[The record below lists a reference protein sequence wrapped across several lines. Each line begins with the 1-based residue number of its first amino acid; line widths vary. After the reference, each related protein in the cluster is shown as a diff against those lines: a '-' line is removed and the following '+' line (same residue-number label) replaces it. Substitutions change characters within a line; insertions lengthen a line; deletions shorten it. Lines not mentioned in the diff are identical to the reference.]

1 MPSVT
6 SPLQLTVSA
15 ALLQNQGLRPVPTA
29 LTSAIAAFNATT
41 VIQNYSAALAFYNA
55 QTFAKSP
62 ATLVNLLSIGS
73 TVCPALGNSIPASP
87 LGTYTYLTN
96 TDGFSNLIDATAT
109 AYIGDGEAG
118 KFCQGFMA
126 VQGYIA
132 STNQYIN
139 SSVNV
144 NQYLGPMFTNMD
156 DLVTANIASVST
168 DLPNF
173 GVDLTKQGNL
183 WNMAKLDLYGTP
195 AGLIQQISALAGIK
209 GRTVPDLQNA
219 MISMGLTASDIANL
233 VNDNR
238 VGLNRPTGLTQ
249 NEFDKLQLLAYN
261 SMTMITGDA
270 LAQILDILSVT
281 TPNIDSLDD
290 LLNPLIMFPLSYAS
304 LQTPSPNG
312 AIPIFSSTGSVN
324 SNIAPVVNSYLPT
337 ATGCDELGKVI
348 PPAQAV
354 ANKAIQVAL
363 QQINNIPNSTLPKF
377 AEAVVGTVDNL
388 WTVTQEYL
396 ANAVVSWGTPV
407 PSFYR
412 ATVDVPA
419 GVDINNTAYW
429 SPTTLGGLNTMAGLP
444 LIQAQTTPVDSSV
457 TSYISNNLA
466 TGTGPNGTI
475 TTYDVLGLAI
485 DSNNFAAQLNTATTA
500 MNSLNPV
507 AGTFIIG
514 QTYTITSAGTTNFTL
529 IGAANNNVG
538 TVFIATGPGTGTGTA
553 TQNANIV
560 SLNNAY
566 IAIASA
572 GNDAA
577 VQTQI
582 DNANAAI
589 TALSAS
595 PYVTTLN
602 TTWTYM
608 ANLMNL
614 SYKYTDQAGV
624 DYFNLQGDTN
634 SIYSFSQNLPYYGL
648 LTASGDAVEFLQN
661 LADTTVLGGQ
671 AIVGAMRE
679 GRNNA
684 RLSTA
689 RMYNTNQ
696 VPSAPDVDPIPAITP
711 VT

>member
-1 MPSVT
+1 MSSVT
-6 SPLQLTVSA
+6 SPLQLTVST

-41 VIQNYSAALAFYNA
+41 VMQNYSAALAFYAA
-55 QTFAKSP
+55 QTFAKSS

-96 TDGFSNLIDATAT
+96 TDGFSNLIDSTAT
-109 AYIGDGEAG
+109 AYLGDGNDG

-168 DLPNF
+168 NLPDF

-183 WNMAKLDLYGTP
+183 WNFAKLDLYGTP

-219 MISMGLTASDIANL
+219 MISVGLTATDIANL

-290 LLNPLIMFPLSYAS
+290 LLNPLVMFPLSYAS

-324 SNIAPVVNSYLPT
+324 SSIAPVVNSYLPT
-337 ATGCDELGKVI
+337 ASGCDELGKII

-354 ANKAIQVAL
+354 ANKAIQVSL

-377 AEAVVGTVDNL
+377 AEAVVGSVDNP

-396 ANAVVSWGTPV
+396 ANAVVSLGTPV

-419 GVDINNTAYW
+419 GIDINNTAYW

-485 DSNNFAAQLNTATTA
+485 DSNNFAAQLNSATTA
-500 MNSLNPV
+500 INALQTAGSLV
-507 AGTFIIG
+507 ALNTA
-514 QTYTITSAGTTNFTL
+514 YT
-529 IGAANNNVG
+529 
-538 TVFIATGPGTGTGTA
+538 
-553 TQNANIV
+553 NI
-560 SLNNAY
+560 LL
-566 IAIASA
+566 
-572 GNDAA
+572 A
-577 VQTQI
+577 VDDTDVQDQI
-582 DNANAAI
+582 DNANTAIAALAASSYK
-589 TALSAS
+589 TAL
-595 PYVTTLN
+595 N
-602 TTWTYM
+602 TAWTYM

-614 SYKYTDQAGV
+614 SYKYTDQTGV

-696 VPSAPDVDPIPAITP
+696 VPSAPEVDPIPAITP

>member
-6 SPLQLTVSA
+6 SPLQLTVST

-29 LTSAIAAFNATT
+29 LTNAIAAFNARP
-41 VIQNYSAALAFYNA
+41 VIQNYAAALAFYNA
-55 QTFAKSP
+55 QTFAKNP
-62 ATLVNLLSIGS
+62 ATLVNLLSIGN

-96 TDGFSNLIDATAT
+96 TDGFSNLIDATAA
-109 AYIGDGEAG
+109 AYLGDGDAG

-219 MISMGLTASDIANL
+219 MISVGLTATDIANL

-261 SMTMITGDA
+261 AMTMITGDA

-290 LLNPLIMFPLSYAS
+290 LLNPLVMFPLSYAS

-324 SNIAPVVNSYLPT
+324 SSIAPVVNSYLPT
-337 ATGCDELGKVI
+337 ASGCDELGKII

-354 ANKAIQVAL
+354 ANKAIQVSL
-363 QQINNIPNSTLPKF
+363 QQINNIPNSTLPTF
-377 AEAVVGTVDNL
+377 AEAVVGTVDNP
-388 WTVTQEYL
+388 WTFTQEYL
-396 ANAVVSWGTPV
+396 ANTVVSWGTPV

-457 TSYISNNLA
+457 TNYIANNLA

-500 MNSLNPV
+500 INALQTAGSLAALNT
-507 AGTFIIG
+507 A
-514 QTYTITSAGTTNFTL
+514 YT
-529 IGAANNNVG
+529 
-538 TVFIATGPGTGTGTA
+538 
-553 TQNANIV
+553 NI
-560 SLNNAY
+560 LL
-566 IAIASA
+566 
-572 GNDAA
+572 A
-577 VQTQI
+577 VDDTDVQDQI
-582 DNANAAI
+582 DNANTAIAALAASSYK
-589 TALSAS
+589 TAL
-595 PYVTTLN
+595 N
-602 TTWTYM
+602 TAWTYM

-614 SYKYTDQAGV
+614 SYKYTDQTGV

-661 LADTTVLGGQ
+661 LANTTVLGGQ

-696 VPSAPDVDPIPAITP
+696 VPSTPEVAPIPAITP

>member
-1 MPSVT
+1 MSSVT
-6 SPLQLTVSA
+6 SPLQLTVST

-29 LTSAIAAFNATT
+29 LTSAIAAFNAST
-41 VIQNYSAALAFYNA
+41 VMQNYSAGLAFYAA

-96 TDGFSNLIDATAT
+96 TDGFSNLIDSTAA
-109 AYIGDGEAG
+109 AYLGDGNDG

-168 DLPNF
+168 NLPDF

-183 WNMAKLDLYGTP
+183 WNFAKLDLYGTP

-219 MISMGLTASDIANL
+219 MISVGLTATDIANL

-290 LLNPLIMFPLSYAS
+290 LLNPLVMFPLSYAS

-324 SNIAPVVNSYLPT
+324 SSIAPVVNSYLPT
-337 ATGCDELGKVI
+337 ASGCDELGKII

-354 ANKAIQVAL
+354 ANKAIQVSL

-377 AEAVVGTVDNL
+377 AEAVVGSVDNP

-396 ANAVVSWGTPV
+396 ANAVVSLGTPV

-419 GVDINNTAYW
+419 GIDINNTAYW

-485 DSNNFAAQLNTATTA
+485 DSNNFAAQLNSATVAINALQTAGSLAALNTA
-500 MNSLNPV
+500 
-507 AGTFIIG
+507 
-514 QTYTITSAGTTNFTL
+514 YT
-529 IGAANNNVG
+529 
-538 TVFIATGPGTGTGTA
+538 
-553 TQNANIV
+553 NI
-560 SLNNAY
+560 LL
-566 IAIASA
+566 
-572 GNDAA
+572 A
-577 VQTQI
+577 VDDTDVQDQI
-582 DNANAAI
+582 DNANTAIAALAASSYK
-589 TALSAS
+589 TAL
-595 PYVTTLN
+595 N
-602 TTWTYM
+602 TAWTYM

-614 SYKYTDQAGV
+614 SYKYTDQTGV

-696 VPSAPDVDPIPAITP
+696 VPSAPEVDPIPAITP

>member
-6 SPLQLTVSA
+6 SPLQLTVST

-29 LTSAIAAFNATT
+29 LTNAIAAFNARP
-41 VIQNYSAALAFYNA
+41 VIQNYAAALAFYNA

-96 TDGFSNLIDATAT
+96 TDGFSNLIDSTAA
-109 AYIGDGEAG
+109 AYLGDGNDG

-183 WNMAKLDLYGTP
+183 WNFAKLDLYGTP

-219 MISMGLTASDIANL
+219 MISVGLTATDIANL

-261 SMTMITGDA
+261 AMTMITGDA

-290 LLNPLIMFPLSYAS
+290 LLNPLVMFPLSYAS

-312 AIPIFSSTGSVN
+312 AIPIFSTTGSVN
-324 SNIAPVVNSYLPT
+324 SSIAPVVNSYLPT
-337 ATGCDELGKVI
+337 ASGCDELGKII

-354 ANKAIQVAL
+354 ANKAIQVSL
-363 QQINNIPNSTLPKF
+363 QQINNIPNSTLPTF
-377 AEAVVGTVDNL
+377 AEAVVGTVDNP

-396 ANAVVSWGTPV
+396 ANAVVGYGTPV

-412 ATVDVPA
+412 ATVDVPV
-419 GVDINNTAYW
+419 GIDINNTAYW

-457 TSYISNNLA
+457 TNYIANNLA

-500 MNSLNPV
+500 INALQTAGSLAALNT
-507 AGTFIIG
+507 A
-514 QTYTITSAGTTNFTL
+514 YT
-529 IGAANNNVG
+529 
-538 TVFIATGPGTGTGTA
+538 
-553 TQNANIV
+553 NI
-560 SLNNAY
+560 LL
-566 IAIASA
+566 
-572 GNDAA
+572 A
-577 VQTQI
+577 VDDTDVQDQI
-582 DNANAAI
+582 DNANTAIAALAASSYK
-589 TALSAS
+589 TAL
-595 PYVTTLN
+595 N
-602 TTWTYM
+602 TAWTYM

-614 SYKYTDQAGV
+614 SYKYTDQTGV

-696 VPSAPDVDPIPAITP
+696 VPSTPEVAPIPAITP

>member
-1 MPSVT
+1 MSSVT
-6 SPLQLTVSA
+6 SPLQLTVST

-29 LTSAIAAFNATT
+29 LTNAIAAFNGTT
-41 VIQNYSAALAFYNA
+41 VMQNYSAALAFYAA

-96 TDGFSNLIDATAT
+96 TDGFSNLIDSTAA
-109 AYIGDGEAG
+109 AYLGDGNDG

-168 DLPNF
+168 NLPDF

-183 WNMAKLDLYGTP
+183 WNFAKLDLYGTP

-219 MISMGLTASDIANL
+219 MISVGLTATDIANL

-261 SMTMITGDA
+261 GMTLITGDA

-290 LLNPLIMFPLSYAS
+290 LLNPLVMFPLSYAS

-324 SNIAPVVNSYLPT
+324 SSIAPVVNSYLPT
-337 ATGCDELGKVI
+337 ASGCDELGKII

-354 ANKAIQVAL
+354 ANKAIQVSL

-377 AEAVVGTVDNL
+377 AEVVVGSVDNP

-396 ANAVVSWGTPV
+396 ANAVVSLGTPV

-419 GVDINNTAYW
+419 GIDINNTAYW

-485 DSNNFAAQLNTATTA
+485 DSNNFAAQLNNSTTA
-500 MNSLNPV
+500 INALQTAGSLAALNT
-507 AGTFIIG
+507 A
-514 QTYTITSAGTTNFTL
+514 YT
-529 IGAANNNVG
+529 
-538 TVFIATGPGTGTGTA
+538 
-553 TQNANIV
+553 NI
-560 SLNNAY
+560 LL
-566 IAIASA
+566 
-572 GNDAA
+572 A
-577 VQTQI
+577 VDDTDVQDQI
-582 DNANAAI
+582 DNANTAIAALSPSSYK
-589 TALSAS
+589 TAL
-595 PYVTTLN
+595 N
-602 TTWTYM
+602 TAWTYM

-614 SYKYTDQAGV
+614 SYKYTDQTGV

-634 SIYSFSQNLPYYGL
+634 SVYGFSQNLPYYGL

-696 VPSAPDVDPIPAITP
+696 VPSTPELAPIPAITP

>member
-1 MPSVT
+1 MMPSVT

-41 VIQNYSAALAFYNA
+41 VIQNYAAALAFYNA

-96 TDGFSNLIDATAT
+96 TDGFSNLIDATAA

-219 MISMGLTASDIANL
+219 MISVGLTATDIANL

-324 SNIAPVVNSYLPT
+324 SSIAPVVNSYLPT
-337 ATGCDELGKVI
+337 ATGCDELGKII

-377 AEAVVGTVDNL
+377 AEAVVGTVDNP

-500 MNSLNPV
+500 INALQTAGSLAALNT
-507 AGTFIIG
+507 A
-514 QTYTITSAGTTNFTL
+514 YT
-529 IGAANNNVG
+529 
-538 TVFIATGPGTGTGTA
+538 
-553 TQNANIV
+553 NILLAV
-560 SLNNAY
+560 S
-566 IAIASA
+566 
-572 GNDAA
+572 DAA

-696 VPSAPDVDPIPAITP
+696 VPSAPEVDPIPAITP

>member
-6 SPLQLTVSA
+6 SPLQLTVST

-29 LTSAIAAFNATT
+29 LTNAIAAFNARP
-41 VIQNYSAALAFYNA
+41 VIQNYAAALAFYNA

-73 TVCPALGNSIPASP
+73 TVCPALGNSIPANP

-96 TDGFSNLIDATAT
+96 TDGFSNLIDSTAA
-109 AYIGDGEAG
+109 AYLGDGNAG

-183 WNMAKLDLYGTP
+183 WNFAKLDLYGTP

-219 MISMGLTASDIANL
+219 MISVGLTATDIANL

-261 SMTMITGDA
+261 AMTMITGDA

-290 LLNPLIMFPLSYAS
+290 LLNPLVMFPLSYAS

-324 SNIAPVVNSYLPT
+324 SSIAPVVNSYLPT
-337 ATGCDELGKVI
+337 ASGCDELGKII

-354 ANKAIQVAL
+354 ANKAIQVSL
-363 QQINNIPNSTLPKF
+363 QQINNIPNSTLPTF
-377 AEAVVGTVDNL
+377 AEAVVGTVDNP

-396 ANAVVSWGTPV
+396 ANAVVGYGTPV

-412 ATVDVPA
+412 ATVDVPV
-419 GVDINNTAYW
+419 GIDINNTAYW

-457 TSYISNNLA
+457 TNYIANNLA

-500 MNSLNPV
+500 INALQLAGSLAALN
-507 AGTFIIG
+507 TC
-514 QTYTITSAGTTNFTL
+514 YT
-529 IGAANNNVG
+529 
-538 TVFIATGPGTGTGTA
+538 
-553 TQNANIV
+553 NILLAV
-560 SLNNAY
+560 S
-566 IAIASA
+566 
-572 GNDAA
+572 DAA

-582 DNANAAI
+582 DNANTAIAALAASSYK
-589 TALSAS
+589 TAL
-595 PYVTTLN
+595 N
-602 TTWTYM
+602 TAWTYM

-614 SYKYTDQAGV
+614 SYKYTDQTGV

-696 VPSAPDVDPIPAITP
+696 VPSTPEVAPIPAITP

>member
-1 MPSVT
+1 MSSVT
-6 SPLQLTVSA
+6 SPLQLTVST

-41 VIQNYSAALAFYNA
+41 VMQNYSAALAFYAA

-96 TDGFSNLIDATAT
+96 TDGFSNLIDSTAA
-109 AYIGDGEAG
+109 AYLGDGNDG

-168 DLPNF
+168 NLPDF

-183 WNMAKLDLYGTP
+183 WNFAKLDLYGTP

-219 MISMGLTASDIANL
+219 MISVGLTATDIANL

-261 SMTMITGDA
+261 AMTMITGDA

-290 LLNPLIMFPLSYAS
+290 LLNPLVMFPLSYSS

-324 SNIAPVVNSYLPT
+324 SSIAPVVNSYLPT
-337 ATGCDELGKVI
+337 ASGCDELGKII

-354 ANKAIQVAL
+354 ANKAIQVSL

-377 AEAVVGTVDNL
+377 AEAVVGSVDNP

-396 ANAVVSWGTPV
+396 ANAVVSLGTPV

-419 GVDINNTAYW
+419 GIDINNTAYW

-485 DSNNFAAQLNTATTA
+485 DSNNFAAQLNSATTA
-500 MNSLNPV
+500 INALQTAGSLAALNT
-507 AGTFIIG
+507 A
-514 QTYTITSAGTTNFTL
+514 YT
-529 IGAANNNVG
+529 
-538 TVFIATGPGTGTGTA
+538 
-553 TQNANIV
+553 NILLAV
-560 SLNNAY
+560 S
-566 IAIASA
+566 
-572 GNDAA
+572 DAA

-582 DNANAAI
+582 DNANTAIAALGASLYK
-589 TALSAS
+589 TAL
-595 PYVTTLN
+595 N
-602 TTWTYM
+602 TAWTYM

-614 SYKYTDQAGV
+614 SYKYTDQTGV

-696 VPSAPDVDPIPAITP
+696 VPSAPEVAPIPAITP

>member
-29 LTSAIAAFNATT
+29 LTSAIAAFDATT
-41 VIQNYSAALAFYNA
+41 VMQNYAAALAFYNA

-62 ATLVNLLSIGS
+62 TTLVNLLSIGS

-87 LGTYTYLTN
+87 LGTYPFLIN
-96 TDGFSNLIDATAT
+96 TDGFSNLIDSTAA
-109 AYIGDGEAG
+109 AYLGDGNAG

-168 DLPNF
+168 NLPNF
-173 GVDLTKQGNL
+173 GIDLSKQGNL

-195 AGLIQQISALAGIK
+195 AGLIQQISALAGIR

-219 MISMGLTASDIANL
+219 MIAVGLSATDIANL

-238 VGLNRPTGLTQ
+238 VGLNKPTGLTQ
-249 NEFDKLQLLAYN
+249 NQFDKLQLLAYN
-261 SMTMITGDA
+261 GMAMITGDA
-270 LAQILDILSVT
+270 LAQILDILGVT

-290 LLNPLIMFPLSYAS
+290 LFNPLIMFPLSYAS

-312 AIPIFSSTGSVN
+312 AIPIFDSTGSVN
-324 SNIAPVVNSYLPT
+324 SNIAPTVNSYLPT
-337 ATGCDELGKVI
+337 ASGCDELGKII

-363 QQINNIPNSTLPKF
+363 QQINSIPNSTLPKL
-377 AEAVVGTVDNL
+377 AEAVVGVLDNP

-396 ANAVVSWGTPV
+396 ANTVVSLGAPV

-412 ATVDVPA
+412 AMVDVPA
-419 GVDINNTAYW
+419 GIDISNTAYW

-485 DSNNFAAQLNTATTA
+485 DSNNFAAQLNTATVAINALQTA
-500 MNSLNPV
+500 GSLATLNT
-507 AGTFIIG
+507 A
-514 QTYTITSAGTTNFTL
+514 YTNIL
-529 IGAANNNVG
+529 L
-538 TVFIATGPGTGTGTA
+538 TV
-553 TQNANIV
+553 
-560 SLNNAY
+560 S
-566 IAIASA
+566 
-572 GNDAA
+572 DAA
-577 VQTQI
+577 VQTEI

-589 TALSAS
+589 AALSAS
-595 PYVTTLN
+595 PYVTTSN
-602 TTWTYM
+602 TAWTYM
-608 ANLMNL
+608 SNLMNL

-634 SIYSFSQNLPYYGL
+634 STYSFAQNLPYYGL

-679 GRNNA
+679 GRNNV

-696 VPSAPDVDPIPAITP
+696 VPSTPDVAPIPAITP

>member
-6 SPLQLTVSA
+6 SPLQLTVST

-29 LTSAIAAFNATT
+29 LTNAIAAFNARP
-41 VIQNYSAALAFYNA
+41 VIQNYAAALAFYNA

-73 TVCPALGNSIPASP
+73 TVCPALGNSIPANP

-96 TDGFSNLIDATAT
+96 TDGFSNLIDSTAA
-109 AYIGDGEAG
+109 AYLGDGNAG

-183 WNMAKLDLYGTP
+183 WNFAKLDLYGTP

-219 MISMGLTASDIANL
+219 MISVGLTATDIANL

-261 SMTMITGDA
+261 AMTMITGDA

-290 LLNPLIMFPLSYAS
+290 LLNPLVMFPLSYAS

-312 AIPIFSSTGSVN
+312 AIPIFSTTGSVN
-324 SNIAPVVNSYLPT
+324 SSIAPVVNSYLPT
-337 ATGCDELGKVI
+337 ASGCDELGKII

-354 ANKAIQVAL
+354 ANKAIQVSL
-363 QQINNIPNSTLPKF
+363 QQINNIPNSTLPTF
-377 AEAVVGTVDNL
+377 AEAVVGTVDNP

-396 ANAVVSWGTPV
+396 ANAVVGYGTPV

-457 TSYISNNLA
+457 TNYIANNLA

-500 MNSLNPV
+500 INALQTAGSLAALNT
-507 AGTFIIG
+507 A
-514 QTYTITSAGTTNFTL
+514 YT
-529 IGAANNNVG
+529 
-538 TVFIATGPGTGTGTA
+538 
-553 TQNANIV
+553 NI
-560 SLNNAY
+560 LL
-566 IAIASA
+566 
-572 GNDAA
+572 A
-577 VQTQI
+577 VDDTDVQDQI
-582 DNANAAI
+582 DNANTAIAALAASSYK
-589 TALSAS
+589 TAL
-595 PYVTTLN
+595 N
-602 TTWTYM
+602 TAWTYM

-614 SYKYTDQAGV
+614 SYKYTDQTGV

-661 LADTTVLGGQ
+661 LANTTVLGGQ

-684 RLSTA
+684 RLSIA

-696 VPSAPDVDPIPAITP
+696 VPSTPEVAPIPAITP

>member
-1 MPSVT
+1 MSSVT
-6 SPLQLTVSA
+6 SPLQLTVST

-29 LTSAIAAFNATT
+29 LTNAIAAFNGTT
-41 VIQNYSAALAFYNA
+41 VMQNYSAALAFYAA
-55 QTFAKSP
+55 QTFAKSS

-96 TDGFSNLIDATAT
+96 TDGFSNLIDSTAA
-109 AYIGDGEAG
+109 AYLGDGNDG

-168 DLPNF
+168 NLPDF

-183 WNMAKLDLYGTP
+183 WNFAKLDLYGTP

-219 MISMGLTASDIANL
+219 MISVGLTATDIANL

-261 SMTMITGDA
+261 AMTMITGDA

-290 LLNPLIMFPLSYAS
+290 LLNPLVMFPLSYSS

-324 SNIAPVVNSYLPT
+324 SSIAPVVNSYLPT
-337 ATGCDELGKVI
+337 ASGCDELGKII

-354 ANKAIQVAL
+354 ANKAIQVSL

-377 AEAVVGTVDNL
+377 AEAVVGSVDNP

-396 ANAVVSWGTPV
+396 ANAVVSLGTPV

-419 GVDINNTAYW
+419 GIDINNTAYW

-485 DSNNFAAQLNTATTA
+485 DSNNFAAQLNSATVAINALQTAGSLAALNTA
-500 MNSLNPV
+500 
-507 AGTFIIG
+507 
-514 QTYTITSAGTTNFTL
+514 YT
-529 IGAANNNVG
+529 
-538 TVFIATGPGTGTGTA
+538 
-553 TQNANIV
+553 NILLAV
-560 SLNNAY
+560 S
-566 IAIASA
+566 
-572 GNDAA
+572 DAA

-582 DNANAAI
+582 DNANTAIAALGASLYK
-589 TALSAS
+589 TAL
-595 PYVTTLN
+595 N
-602 TTWTYM
+602 TAWTYM

-614 SYKYTDQAGV
+614 SYKYTDQTGV

-696 VPSAPDVDPIPAITP
+696 VPSAPEVDPIPAITP

>member
-1 MPSVT
+1 MSSVT
-6 SPLQLTVSA
+6 SPLQLTVST

-41 VIQNYSAALAFYNA
+41 VMQNYSAALAFYAA

-96 TDGFSNLIDATAT
+96 TDGFSNLIDSTAA
-109 AYIGDGEAG
+109 AYLGDGNDG

-168 DLPNF
+168 NLPDF

-183 WNMAKLDLYGTP
+183 WNFAKLDLYGTP

-219 MISMGLTASDIANL
+219 MISVGLTATDIANL

-261 SMTMITGDA
+261 AMTMITGDA

-290 LLNPLIMFPLSYAS
+290 LLNPLVMFPLSYSS

-324 SNIAPVVNSYLPT
+324 SSIAPVVNSYLPT
-337 ATGCDELGKVI
+337 ASGCDELGKII

-354 ANKAIQVAL
+354 ANKAIQVSL

-377 AEAVVGTVDNL
+377 AEAVVGSVDNP

-396 ANAVVSWGTPV
+396 ANAVVSLGTPV

-419 GVDINNTAYW
+419 GIDINNTAYW

-457 TSYISNNLA
+457 TSYISTNLA

-485 DSNNFAAQLNTATTA
+485 DSNNFAAQLNSATVAINALQTAGSLAALNTA
-500 MNSLNPV
+500 
-507 AGTFIIG
+507 
-514 QTYTITSAGTTNFTL
+514 YT
-529 IGAANNNVG
+529 
-538 TVFIATGPGTGTGTA
+538 
-553 TQNANIV
+553 NI
-560 SLNNAY
+560 LL
-566 IAIASA
+566 
-572 GNDAA
+572 A
-577 VQTQI
+577 VDDTDVQDQI
-582 DNANAAI
+582 DNANTAIAALAASSYK
-589 TALSAS
+589 TAL
-595 PYVTTLN
+595 N
-602 TTWTYM
+602 TAWTYM

-614 SYKYTDQAGV
+614 SYKYTDQTGV

-696 VPSAPDVDPIPAITP
+696 VPSAPEVDPIPAITP

>member
-1 MPSVT
+1 
-6 SPLQLTVSA
+6 
-15 ALLQNQGLRPVPTA
+15 
-29 LTSAIAAFNATT
+29 
-41 VIQNYSAALAFYNA
+41 
-55 QTFAKSP
+55 
-62 ATLVNLLSIGS
+62 
-73 TVCPALGNSIPASP
+73 
-87 LGTYTYLTN
+87 
-96 TDGFSNLIDATAT
+96 
-109 AYIGDGEAG
+109 
-118 KFCQGFMA
+118 
-126 VQGYIA
+126 
-132 STNQYIN
+132 
-139 SSVNV
+139 
-144 NQYLGPMFTNMD
+144 
-156 DLVTANIASVST
+156 
-168 DLPNF
+168 
-173 GVDLTKQGNL
+173 
-183 WNMAKLDLYGTP
+183 
-195 AGLIQQISALAGIK
+195 
-209 GRTVPDLQNA
+209 
-219 MISMGLTASDIANL
+219 
-233 VNDNR
+233 
-238 VGLNRPTGLTQ
+238 
-249 NEFDKLQLLAYN
+249 
-261 SMTMITGDA
+261 MTMITGDA

-290 LLNPLIMFPLSYAS
+290 LLNPLVMFPLSYAS

-324 SNIAPVVNSYLPT
+324 SSIAPVVNSYLPT
-337 ATGCDELGKVI
+337 ASGCDELGKII

-354 ANKAIQVAL
+354 ANKAIQVSL

-377 AEAVVGTVDNL
+377 AEAVVGTVDNP

-396 ANAVVSWGTPV
+396 ANTVVSWGTPV

-429 SPTTLGGLNTMAGLP
+429 SPTTRGGLNTMAGLP

-485 DSNNFAAQLNTATTA
+485 DSNNFAAQLNSATTA
-500 MNSLNPV
+500 INALQLAGSLAALN
-507 AGTFIIG
+507 TC
-514 QTYTITSAGTTNFTL
+514 YT
-529 IGAANNNVG
+529 
-538 TVFIATGPGTGTGTA
+538 
-553 TQNANIV
+553 NI
-560 SLNNAY
+560 LL
-566 IAIASA
+566 
-572 GNDAA
+572 A
-577 VQTQI
+577 VDDTDVQDQI
-582 DNANAAI
+582 DNANTAIAALSPSSYK
-589 TALSAS
+589 TAL
-595 PYVTTLN
+595 N
-602 TTWTYM
+602 TAWTYM

-614 SYKYTDQAGV
+614 SYKYTDQTGV

-634 SIYSFSQNLPYYGL
+634 SVYSFSQNLPYYGL

-696 VPSAPDVDPIPAITP
+696 VPSTPEVAPIPAITP

>member
-6 SPLQLTVSA
+6 SPLQLTVST

-96 TDGFSNLIDATAT
+96 TDGFSNLIDSTAA
-109 AYIGDGEAG
+109 AYLGDGNDG

-183 WNMAKLDLYGTP
+183 WNFAKLDLYGTP

-219 MISMGLTASDIANL
+219 MISVGLTATDIANL

-261 SMTMITGDA
+261 AMTMITGDA

-290 LLNPLIMFPLSYAS
+290 LLNPLVMFPLSYAS

-312 AIPIFSSTGSVN
+312 AIPIFSTTGSVN
-324 SNIAPVVNSYLPT
+324 SSIAPVVNSYLPT
-337 ATGCDELGKVI
+337 ASGCDELGKII

-354 ANKAIQVAL
+354 ANKAIQVSL
-363 QQINNIPNSTLPKF
+363 QQINNIPNSTLPTF
-377 AEAVVGTVDNL
+377 AEAVVGTVDNP

-396 ANAVVSWGTPV
+396 ANAVVGYGTPV

-412 ATVDVPA
+412 ATVDVPV
-419 GVDINNTAYW
+419 GIDINNTAYW

-457 TSYISNNLA
+457 TNYIANNLA

-500 MNSLNPV
+500 INALQTAGSLAALNT
-507 AGTFIIG
+507 A
-514 QTYTITSAGTTNFTL
+514 YT
-529 IGAANNNVG
+529 
-538 TVFIATGPGTGTGTA
+538 
-553 TQNANIV
+553 NI
-560 SLNNAY
+560 LL
-566 IAIASA
+566 
-572 GNDAA
+572 A
-577 VQTQI
+577 VDDTDVQDQI
-582 DNANAAI
+582 DNANTAIAALAASSYK
-589 TALSAS
+589 TAL
-595 PYVTTLN
+595 N
-602 TTWTYM
+602 TAWTYM

-614 SYKYTDQAGV
+614 SYKYTDQTGV

-696 VPSAPDVDPIPAITP
+696 VPSTPEVAPIPAITP

>member
-1 MPSVT
+1 MSSVT
-6 SPLQLTVSA
+6 SPLQLTVST

-41 VIQNYSAALAFYNA
+41 VMQNYSAALAFYAA

-96 TDGFSNLIDATAT
+96 TDGFSNLIDSTAA
-109 AYIGDGEAG
+109 AYLGDGNDG

-168 DLPNF
+168 NLPDF

-183 WNMAKLDLYGTP
+183 WNFAKLDLYGTP

-219 MISMGLTASDIANL
+219 MISVGLTATDIANL

-290 LLNPLIMFPLSYAS
+290 LLNPLVMFPLSYAS

-324 SNIAPVVNSYLPT
+324 SSIAPVVNSYLPT
-337 ATGCDELGKVI
+337 ASGCDELGKII

-354 ANKAIQVAL
+354 ANKAIQVSL

-377 AEAVVGTVDNL
+377 AEAVVGSVDNP

-396 ANAVVSWGTPV
+396 ANAVVSLGTPV

-419 GVDINNTAYW
+419 GIDINNTAYW

-485 DSNNFAAQLNTATTA
+485 DSNNFAAQLNSATTA
-500 MNSLNPV
+500 INALQTAGSLAALNT
-507 AGTFIIG
+507 A
-514 QTYTITSAGTTNFTL
+514 YT
-529 IGAANNNVG
+529 
-538 TVFIATGPGTGTGTA
+538 
-553 TQNANIV
+553 NI
-560 SLNNAY
+560 LL
-566 IAIASA
+566 
-572 GNDAA
+572 A
-577 VQTQI
+577 VDDTDVQDQI
-582 DNANAAI
+582 DNANTAIAALAASSYK
-589 TALSAS
+589 TAL
-595 PYVTTLN
+595 N
-602 TTWTYM
+602 TAWTYM

-614 SYKYTDQAGV
+614 SYKYTDQTGV

-696 VPSAPDVDPIPAITP
+696 VPSTPEVAPIPAITP

>member
-1 MPSVT
+1 MMPSVT

-41 VIQNYSAALAFYNA
+41 VMQNYSAALAFYNA

-183 WNMAKLDLYGTP
+183 WNCAKLDLYGTP

-219 MISMGLTASDIANL
+219 MISVGLTATDIANL

-261 SMTMITGDA
+261 GMTMITGDA

-281 TPNIDSLDD
+281 TPNVDSLDD
-290 LLNPLIMFPLSYAS
+290 LLNPLVMFPLSYAS

-312 AIPIFSSTGSVN
+312 AIPIFSSTGAVN
-324 SNIAPVVNSYLPT
+324 SSIAPVVNSYLPT
-337 ATGCDELGKVI
+337 ATGCDELGKII

-377 AEAVVGTVDNL
+377 AEAVVGTVDNP

-457 TSYISNNLA
+457 TNYISNNLA

-485 DSNNFAAQLNTATTA
+485 DSNNFAAQLNTVTA
-500 MNSLNPV
+500 AINALQLAGSLAALN
-507 AGTFIIG
+507 TC
-514 QTYTITSAGTTNFTL
+514 YT
-529 IGAANNNVG
+529 
-538 TVFIATGPGTGTGTA
+538 
-553 TQNANIV
+553 NILLAV
-560 SLNNAY
+560 S
-566 IAIASA
+566 
-572 GNDAA
+572 DAA

-582 DNANAAI
+582 DNANIAI
-589 TALSAS
+589 TALIAS

>member
-15 ALLQNQGLRPVPTA
+15 SLLQNQGLRPVPTA

-96 TDGFSNLIDATAT
+96 TDGFSNLIDATAA
-109 AYIGDGEAG
+109 AYLGDGNDS

-168 DLPNF
+168 NLPDF

-183 WNMAKLDLYGTP
+183 WNFAKLDLYGTP

-219 MISMGLTASDIANL
+219 MISVGLTATDIANL

-261 SMTMITGDA
+261 GMTLITGDA

-290 LLNPLIMFPLSYAS
+290 LLNPLVMFPLSYAS

-324 SNIAPVVNSYLPT
+324 SSIAPVVNSYLPT
-337 ATGCDELGKVI
+337 ASGCDELGKII

-354 ANKAIQVAL
+354 ANKAIQVSL

-377 AEAVVGTVDNL
+377 AEVVVGSVDNP

-396 ANAVVSWGTPV
+396 ANAVVSLGTPV

-412 ATVDVPA
+412 ATVDVPV
-419 GVDINNTAYW
+419 GIDINNTAYW
-429 SPTTLGGLNTMAGLP
+429 SPTTLGGLNTMADLP

-485 DSNNFAAQLNTATTA
+485 DSNNFAAQLNNSTTA
-500 MNSLNPV
+500 INALQTAGSLAALNT
-507 AGTFIIG
+507 A
-514 QTYTITSAGTTNFTL
+514 YT
-529 IGAANNNVG
+529 
-538 TVFIATGPGTGTGTA
+538 
-553 TQNANIV
+553 NI
-560 SLNNAY
+560 LL
-566 IAIASA
+566 
-572 GNDAA
+572 A
-577 VQTQI
+577 VDDTDVQDQI
-582 DNANAAI
+582 DNANTAIAALSPSSYK
-589 TALSAS
+589 TAL
-595 PYVTTLN
+595 N
-602 TTWTYM
+602 TAWTYM

-614 SYKYTDQAGV
+614 SYKYTDQTGV

-634 SIYSFSQNLPYYGL
+634 SVYGFSQNLPYYGL

-696 VPSAPDVDPIPAITP
+696 VPSTPELAPIPAITP

>member
-6 SPLQLTVSA
+6 SPLQLTVST

-29 LTSAIAAFNATT
+29 LTNAIAAFNARP
-41 VIQNYSAALAFYNA
+41 VIQNYAAALAFYNA

-96 TDGFSNLIDATAT
+96 TDGFSNLIDSTAA
-109 AYIGDGEAG
+109 AYLGDGNDG

-183 WNMAKLDLYGTP
+183 WNFAKLDLYGTP

-219 MISMGLTASDIANL
+219 MISVGLTATDIANL

-261 SMTMITGDA
+261 AMTMITGDA

-290 LLNPLIMFPLSYAS
+290 LLNPLVMFPLSYAS

-312 AIPIFSSTGSVN
+312 AIPIFSTTGSVN
-324 SNIAPVVNSYLPT
+324 SSIAPVVNSYLPT
-337 ATGCDELGKVI
+337 ASGCDELGKII

-354 ANKAIQVAL
+354 ANKAIQVSL
-363 QQINNIPNSTLPKF
+363 QQINNIPNSTLPTF
-377 AEAVVGTVDNL
+377 AEAVVGTVDNP

-396 ANAVVSWGTPV
+396 ANAVVGYGTPV

-412 ATVDVPA
+412 ATVDVPV
-419 GVDINNTAYW
+419 GIDINNTAYW

-457 TSYISNNLA
+457 TNYIANNLA

-485 DSNNFAAQLNTATTA
+485 DSNNFAAQLNTATVAINALQTA
-500 MNSLNPV
+500 GSLATLNT
-507 AGTFIIG
+507 A
-514 QTYTITSAGTTNFTL
+514 YT
-529 IGAANNNVG
+529 
-538 TVFIATGPGTGTGTA
+538 
-553 TQNANIV
+553 NI
-560 SLNNAY
+560 LL
-566 IAIASA
+566 
-572 GNDAA
+572 A
-577 VQTQI
+577 VDDTDVQDQI
-582 DNANAAI
+582 DNANTAIAALAASSYK
-589 TALSAS
+589 TAL
-595 PYVTTLN
+595 N
-602 TTWTYM
+602 TAWTYM

-614 SYKYTDQAGV
+614 SYKYTDQTGV

-696 VPSAPDVDPIPAITP
+696 VPSTPEVAPIPAITP